1 MSSSY
6 LTSPTPPTS
15 AVSKAVASDSKLWPA
30 NRTNRSKPNKR
41 GLQARLIIKLFE
53 GFIKPPR
60 PPAEKK
66 QVPFSFNS
74 QATDK
79 GQSCHGFS
87 TFHCIRLL
95 ATALPSNSHFSRC
108 RFGVV
113 NCLRSTVVSFLL
125 HFAWW
130 QQFRSLCATLRIKP
144 ETFA

>member
-41 GLQARLIIKLFE
+41 GLQARLVHQATKTSSGE
-53 GFIKPPR
+53 
-60 PPAEKK
+60 K

-130 QQFRSLCATLRIKP
+130 QQFHRCVLHGG
-144 ETFA
+144 